1 MLSFWSKSRHT
12 QLCEVHERK
21 NFKNNNIQA
30 DGENLKNSHS
40 FSIYEKTTKNDKRIR

>member
-1 MLSFWSKSRHT
+1 MHT

-30 DGENLKNSHS
+30 DGEKLKNSHS
-40 FSIYEKTTKNDKRIR
+40 FSIYKKTTKNDFR